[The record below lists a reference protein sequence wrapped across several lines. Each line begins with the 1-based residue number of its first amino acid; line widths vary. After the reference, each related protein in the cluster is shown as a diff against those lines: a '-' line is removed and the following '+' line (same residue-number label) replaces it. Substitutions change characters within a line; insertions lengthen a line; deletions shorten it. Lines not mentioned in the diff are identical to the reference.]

1 MGPNRPPFNEAEY
14 WRDFEIIRNNVNAA
28 MVSCYTHR
36 ALTHAAASEP
46 KILAKVN
53 QHGEYWRITFFSL
66 QSALFI
72 VLSRILDHDDRV
84 HSIHHLLNATTAHP
98 EFFSK
103 DALRAR
109 KLRTLGNEPNP
120 PWLNEYVQAAWEPNT
135 QDLRALKKA
144 LAPHKA
150 KFDAIYLPIRH
161 QIAHIIFKD
170 EEDIRALYSKTL
182 KTDIDELLRFL
193 HSLVHAI
200 QDLAWNGRKPDL
212 TGNDYGYAGRVREIS
227 SQAEAILHAL
237 P

>member
-150 KFDAIYLPIRH
+150 KFDA
-161 QIAHIIFKD
+161 
-170 EEDIRALYSKTL
+170 LYSKTL